1 MKTSTFTEQEIQI
14 SSVRFQHNSNEV
26 RFESYPRR
34 ITYRG
39 REYVLAP
46 GAA

>member
-1 MKTSTFTEQEIQI
+1 MKTATMNDQEVQI
-14 SSVRFQHNSNEV
+14 TSVRFCHESSEI

-39 REYVLAP
+39 REYVLA
-46 GAA
+46 

>member
-1 MKTSTFTEQEIQI
+1 MNTIAFNEQEIQI
-14 SSVRFQHNSNEV
+14 SSVRFYHDSNEV

-39 REYVLAP
+39 REYVLA
-46 GAA
+46 

>member
-1 MKTSTFTEQEIQI
+1 MKTSIFNENEIQI
-14 SSVRFQHNSNEV
+14 SSVKFCHDGNEL

-34 ITYRG
+34 IVYRG

-46 GAA
+46 VNA

>member
-1 MKTSTFTEQEIQI
+1 MKTATLNTLNEQEIQI
-14 SSVRFQHNSNEV
+14 SSVRFAHNSNEL

-39 REYVLAP
+39 REYVLA
-46 GAA
+46 

>member
-1 MKTSTFTEQEIQI
+1 MKTATPTEQEIQI
-14 SSVRFQHNSNEV
+14 SSVRFSHNGNEL

-39 REYVLAP
+39 REYVLA
-46 GAA
+46 

>member
-1 MKTSTFTEQEIQI
+1 MKTATLNETEIQI
-14 SSVRFQHNSNEV
+14 NSIRFSHNGNEL

-39 REYVLAP
+39 REYVLA
-46 GAA
+46 

>member
-1 MKTSTFTEQEIQI
+1 MKTATLNTLNEQEIQI
-14 SSVRFQHNSNEV
+14 SSFSLSHNGSEL

-39 REYVLAP
+39 REYVLA
-46 GAA
+46 

>member
-1 MKTSTFTEQEIQI
+1 MKTATLNTFNEQEIQI
-14 SSVRFQHNSNEV
+14 SSVRFSHNGNEI

-39 REYVLAP
+39 REYVLA
-46 GAA
+46 

>member
-1 MKTSTFTEQEIQI
+1 MKTLNDQEVQI
-14 SSVRFQHNSNEV
+14 SSVRFSYDSNEI

-39 REYVLAP
+39 REYVLA
-46 GAA
+46 

>member
-1 MKTSTFTEQEIQI
+1 MKTSTFNEQEIQI
-14 SSVRFQHNSNEV
+14 SSVRFQHNGNQV

-39 REYVLAP
+39 REYVLA
-46 GAA
+46 

>member
-1 MKTSTFTEQEIQI
+1 MKTSTLNEQEIQI
-14 SSVRFQHNSNEV
+14 SSVRFSHNGNEL

-39 REYVLAP
+39 REYVLA
-46 GAA
+46 

>member
-1 MKTSTFTEQEIQI
+1 MKLSTFDESEIQI
-14 SSVRFQHNSNEV
+14 SSVKFRHDATEV

-34 ITYRG
+34 IIYRG

-46 GAA
+46 VET

>member
-1 MKTSTFTEQEIQI
+1 MKPSTFDEHEIQI
-14 SSVRFQHNSNEV
+14 SSVRFRHDSTEL

-46 GAA
+46 VNA